1 MMAKDDYIVV
11 LDFLPHGKPSDRKA
25 EPVAQGIGEKFLN
38 LLEVAVK
45 DGVTMKANDRI
56 YVGDD
61 KREQVKYIRGRI
73 GYEDLTNYAKNMVTE
88 IVRDLVNKDE
98 KRFINFFNKAG
109 PVTTR
114 LHSLELL
121 PGIGKKHMWDIL
133 GERRKRPFE
142 DFKDLQVRVP
152 MLPDPKKM
160 VVKRIIEDLEGKD
173 RYRLFV
179 GSPLLQ

>member
-1 MMAKDDYIVV
+1 MIAKDDYIIV
-11 LDFLPHGKPSDRKA
+11 LDFLPNGKPSDRKA

-45 DGVTMKANDRI
+45 DGVSLKANDKL

-61 KREQVKYIRGRI
+61 KRDQVKYIRGRI
-73 GYEDLTNYAKNMVTE
+73 GYDELTNYARNMVEE
-88 IVRDLVNKDE
+88 IVNALVDKDE
-98 KRFINFFNKAG
+98 KRFVNFFNKAG

-121 PGIGKKHMWDIL
+121 PGIGKKHMWDIV
-133 GERRKRPFE
+133 GERKKKPFE
-142 DFKDLQVRVP
+142 TFKELQDRVP

-160 VVKRIIEDLEGKD
+160 VIKRVIEDLEGKD

-179 GSPLLQ
+179 GSNLLQ